1 MSISVIKYFTSS
13 LLKPSISLNLMFLV
27 ISLAILKP
35 LVVLS
40 NVIGATPVIN
50 ILSTTDSVPSF
61 NISYHFLTFPFLATN
76 SLNSSVLNPNNS
88 FAKWSY
94 SSIITYIFS
103 FLLCSLN
110 ASNVLPNI
118 PSVLISGLL

>member
-1 MSISVIKYFTSS
+1 M
-13 LLKPSISLNLMFLV
+13 
-27 ISLAILKP
+27 KP

-40 NVIGATPVIN
+40 NVIGATPVMN

-61 NISYHFLTFPFLATN
+61 KISYHLRIFPFLATKF
-76 SLNSSVLNPNNS
+76 LNSSVLNPNNS

-103 FLLCSLN
+103 FGFWFLN
-110 ASNVLPNI
+110 ASNILPKT
-118 PSVLISGLL
+118 PSVDCSGLL

>member
-1 MSISVIKYFTSS
+1 M
-13 LLKPSISLNLMFLV
+13 
-27 ISLAILKP
+27 SLAMLNP

-50 ILSTTDSVPSF
+50 ILSTTVSVPFF
-61 NISYHFLTFPFLATN
+61 NISYHFLIFPFLATK
-76 SLNSSVLNPNNS
+76 SLNSYVLNPNNS

-103 FLLCSLN
+103 CGFWIVNAVYKLFNISSASCS
-110 ASNVLPNI
+110 SFI
-118 PSVLISGLL
+118 